1 MDRYRHLSS
10 ADRHREKREHLRGS
24 EKRKAAAKKE
34 KKTQEVLAKSRR
46 MTNFFTAPSKQS
58 KAKSDVAT
66 ASHFLNDDTA
76 SRCASPQDDLVSADN
91 CNIIVTKDAPAT
103 STEEST
109 EALEHLSD
117 NICESFNLEKDI
129 AVEMDTKTW
138 TVVQFLDD
146 ETVEAVPS
154 PWIQGT
160 NECHWPTLPPEKL
173 RQAIKKWEP
182 LNTCW
187 ATHKI
192 RIFRNATFDDYLLAT
207 QKAKLAQ
214 QTSDLNSEIDDSHNP
229 FKLQDQEERFK
240 KFYLVVMNPLI
251 VVIYQSLPKLSQ
263 RDALTLLKDLRK
275 DVSIMVNNNKQ
286 LKMNK
291 SSFFEDSK
299 IKLPIDKN
307 HDFEELESFF
317 SSEDNVLELSKVGG
331 STIYDFI
338 KRCLGLLMTNSQAL
352 CFSWMGL
359 KGKRK
364 FKNLNISKVVIKSAE
379 RSGLSK
385 DNKEIE
391 VAVQL
396 WLRKASD
403 RQRSNKAKI

>member
-1 MDRYRHLSS
+1 MVNSNTIY
-10 ADRHREKREHLRGS
+10 
-24 EKRKAAAKKE
+24 
-34 KKTQEVLAKSRR
+34 
-46 MTNFFTAPSKQS
+46 
-58 KAKSDVAT
+58 
-66 ASHFLNDDTA
+66 
-76 SRCASPQDDLVSADN
+76 
-91 CNIIVTKDAPAT
+91 
-103 STEEST
+103 
-109 EALEHLSD
+109 
-117 NICESFNLEKDI
+117 

-214 QTSDLNSEIDDSHNP
+214 QTSDLNSEIDDSTNP

-251 VVIYQSLPKLSQ
+251 VVIYQSLPKL
-263 RDALTLLKDLRK
+263 
-275 DVSIMVNNNKQ
+275 NC
-286 LKMNK
+286 
-291 SSFFEDSK
+291 K
-299 IKLPIDKN
+299 IKLPIDNN

-317 SSEDNVLELSKVGG
+317 WNEDNVLELSKVGG

-379 RSGLSK
+379 RSGLFK

-396 WLRKASD
+396 WLRRASD

>member
-1 MDRYRHLSS
+1 
-10 ADRHREKREHLRGS
+10 
-24 EKRKAAAKKE
+24 
-34 KKTQEVLAKSRR
+34 
-46 MTNFFTAPSKQS
+46 
-58 KAKSDVAT
+58 
-66 ASHFLNDDTA
+66 
-76 SRCASPQDDLVSADN
+76 
-91 CNIIVTKDAPAT
+91 
-103 STEEST
+103 
-109 EALEHLSD
+109 
-117 NICESFNLEKDI
+117 
-129 AVEMDTKTW
+129 MDTKTW

-187 ATHKI
+187 ATDKI

-214 QTSDLNSEIDDSHNP
+214 QTSDLNKNTLQ
-229 FKLQDQEERFK
+229 KLVKRTNLLTEM
-240 KFYLVVMNPLI
+240 LG
-251 VVIYQSLPKLSQ
+251 
-263 RDALTLLKDLRK
+263 DALTLLKDLRK

-286 LKMNK
+286 LEMNK
-291 SSFFEDSK
+291 SSFFEDCK
-299 IKLPIDKN
+299 IKLPIDNN

-317 SSEDNVLELSKVGG
+317 SNEDNVNKAVLELSKVGG

-379 RSGLSK
+379 RSGLFK

-396 WLRKASD
+396 WLRRASD

>member
-1 MDRYRHLSS
+1 MVNSNTIY
-10 ADRHREKREHLRGS
+10 
-24 EKRKAAAKKE
+24 
-34 KKTQEVLAKSRR
+34 
-46 MTNFFTAPSKQS
+46 
-58 KAKSDVAT
+58 
-66 ASHFLNDDTA
+66 
-76 SRCASPQDDLVSADN
+76 
-91 CNIIVTKDAPAT
+91 
-103 STEEST
+103 
-109 EALEHLSD
+109 
-117 NICESFNLEKDI
+117 

-160 NECHWPTLPPEKL
+160 NECHWPTLPSEKL

-207 QKAKLAQ
+207 QKAELAQ
-214 QTSDLNSEIDDSHNP
+214 QTSDLNSEIDDSTQPIQITRSRRKVQKILSSSDESFNCSDLP
-229 FKLQDQEERFK
+229 EPPKIKSALKIKSQSKVRETVEPNSKNCNGANEYVITSSKEKVIESTLQKLVKRTNLLTEM
-240 KFYLVVMNPLI
+240 LG
-251 VVIYQSLPKLSQ
+251 
-263 RDALTLLKDLRK
+263 DALTLLKDLRK

-286 LKMNK
+286 LEMNK
-291 SSFFEDSK
+291 SSFFEDCK
-299 IKLPIDKN
+299 IKLPIDNN

-317 SSEDNVLELSKVGG
+317 SSEDNVNKAVLELSKVGG

-338 KRCLGLLMTNSQAL
+338 KR
-352 CFSWMGL
+352 
-359 KGKRK
+359 

-396 WLRKASD
+396 WLRRASD